1 MPRSPEPYRLE
12 SEGQMALQH
21 ARFCLDCELIF
32 AGTACCPRCGD
43 KLVWPLAPVGIT
55 PASRRAGGRRHA
67 LTSRRPLI
75 MRRNAIATNWTEILT
90 ALLIQGSMAF
100 LLLLAG

>member
-1 MPRSPEPYRLE
+1 
-12 SEGQMALQH
+12 
-21 ARFCLDCELIF
+21 
-32 AGTACCPRCGD
+32 
-43 KLVWPLAPVGIT
+43 VGIT

-90 ALLIQGSMAF
+90 ALLIQVSMAF